1 MDPEVRLQ
9 HVWVAVALVLLA
21 VFPASAAVVEVQGR
35 VEAEQTVFVVE
46 VAQAGGDPALGEQV
60 TRLVADAV
68 HDLGGLRVLSA
79 RDVEAVIDLEQ
90 SKQLLGCED
99 DASCLAR
106 LAEGVDADLLV
117 SGTVGKVGSELMLS
131 LSLVETASA
140 TVRQRV
146 SAPLGAASEH
156 GASITA
162 LVEQLFGRAAQAG
175 PRFTLPDG
183 EALSFAVLDLTAAG
197 VSEDV
202 ATNLTQVLSSEIKRI
217 EGATVVGKADIAAM
231 LELEA
236 DKAALGCSDDTA
248 CLAEIGGA
256 LGVERIVVGHVGKVA
271 DSYVVSLRLIATREA
286 LVENRVSETFRGLE
300 SQTLN
305 AVRYAG
311 RRLLGIDDDA
321 RGTLALSSPHEG
333 AEVWLDGEAVGAFP
347 LRPLGELAPGRH
359 ELRVTFADHRDL
371 RTDVYVGPGETVSL
385 WAELEPLPDEW
396 YESWVVWTA
405 AGGATAATLAL
416 VTGGLLVGYQVWDAN
431 RTFPLE
437 VKASL
442 PVRET
447 SP

>member
-1 MDPEVRLQ
+1 MFRFT
-9 HVWVAVALVLLA
+9 AVLALLLA
-21 VFPASAAVVEVQGR
+21 ASSASAVDVEVGGVVQEVG
-35 VEAEQTVFVVE
+35 ATVFVRD
-46 VAQAGGDPALGEQV
+46 VAQAGGDPALAGRV

-68 HDLGGLRVLSA
+68 HGLGGHRVLSEG
-79 RDVEAVIDLEQ
+79 DVAAVLDLEAN
-90 SKQLLGCED
+90 KELLGCED

-106 LAEGVDADLLV
+106 LAEGVDAEFLV
-117 SGTVGKVGSELMLS
+117 SGTVGQVGSELILS
-131 LSLVETASA
+131 LSLVETAGA

-146 SAPLGAASEH
+146 SAPLGEPAEH
-156 GASITA
+156 GVHIQA
-162 LVEQLFGRAAQAG
+162 LVEQLFGRATQEG
-175 PRFTLPDG
+175 PRFRLPEG

-197 VSEDV
+197 VSDDV

-217 EGATVVGKADIAAM
+217 DGATVVGKADIAAM

-311 RRLLGIDDDA
+311 RRLLGVDEDMPA
-321 RGTLALSSPHEG
+321 TLALSSPHEG
-333 AEVWLDGEAVGAFP
+333 AAVWLDGEELGTFP
-347 LRPLGELAPGRH
+347 LPPIAGLAPGRH
-359 ELRVTFADHRDL
+359 ELRVTFPNHLDL
-371 RTDVYVGPGETVSL
+371 RTDLYLGPGETVSL
-385 WAELEPLPDEW
+385 WAELERAPAEW

-405 AGGATAATLAL
+405 AAGAAAATLTLAA
-416 VTGGLLVGYQVWDAN
+416 GGLYVGYQLWEQG
-431 RTFPLE
+431 RTYPLE
-437 VKASL
+437 VKVSL
-442 PVRET
+442 PARGT
-447 SP
+447 P